1 MNIISIAN
9 QKGGTGKTTTCTNLA
24 AGLAHFKRKVLAID
38 LDSQANLTSHF
49 GLVPFD
55 IELTVYDLI
64 MNSNIEAQSVIRPLK
79 KNLDLIPSNLNLASL
94 DIELA
99 GAVNR
104 DQRLRRKL
112 KDVSNHYDYILID
125 CPPAL
130 SFSTINAFTA
140 CDVLMVCVQ
149 THMFSLTAVE
159 KLLQTVNEV
168 IDQYD
173 LSIAAYALPTMYEK
187 QSNAHKSI
195 LKKITEYF
203 GPLTFSPIHKNV
215 RCIDASIAGVP
226 VIEMDRACSASI
238 DYLRLAKEVIR
249 EFEKE
254 ETRRA
259 IRKEFNQND

>member
-1 MNIISIAN
+1 MKIISIAN
-9 QKGGTGKTTTCTNLA
+9 QKGGTGKTTTCANLA
-24 AGLAHFKRKVLAID
+24 AGLAHLKRKVLAVD

-55 IELTVYDLI
+55 IELSVYDLI
-64 MNSNIEAQSVIRPLK
+64 MASTVEVQNVIRPLK
-79 KNLDLIPSNLNLASL
+79 KNLDLIPANLNMASL

-112 KDVSNHYDYILID
+112 KDVASQYDYILID

-140 CDVLMVCVQ
+140 CNILMVCVQ
-149 THMFSLTAVE
+149 THMFSLAAVE

-173 LSIAAYALPTMYEK
+173 LAIAAYALPTMYEK

-195 LKKITEYF
+195 LKKVTDYF
-203 GPLTFSPIHKNV
+203 GPLMFSPIHKNV
-215 RCIDASIAGVP
+215 RCIDAAIAGVP
-226 VIEMDRACSASI
+226 VIEMDRSCSASL

-254 ETRRA
+254 ETRRTT
-259 IRKEFNQND
+259 RKEFSQNE